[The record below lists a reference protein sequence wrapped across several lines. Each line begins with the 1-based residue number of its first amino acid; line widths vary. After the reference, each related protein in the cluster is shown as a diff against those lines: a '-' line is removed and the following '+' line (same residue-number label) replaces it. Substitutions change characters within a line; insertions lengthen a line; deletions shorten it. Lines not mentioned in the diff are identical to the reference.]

1 MRRGQEDKKTGRPDD
16 RLIRRVSL
24 GLFAVL
30 VGVMAVVAVVNSSE
44 MAPVRAQ
51 EIPAAT
57 PTRVV
62 RVVTEIVSPQ
72 SNAVVAGSVS
82 ISGTALIEGFQ
93 RYELH
98 VAVASSE
105 DWRWLMSGTDFI
117 SGGELYRLDTTRLPD
132 GFYDLRL
139 RTVRDD
145 GNYVE
150 EIVRDIEVRNANPP
164 TPTPL
169 LNAEGTPLPTP
180 TPTPLPPTATP
191 TPEFVSFIPNGQG
204 IFSPING
211 GVIRGKTPI
220 IGTANGFP
228 RNPFERFELLISPSG
243 HEEWQ
248 QLRVSE
254 EQYWQNTLHILDTTQ
269 YLDGLYDFRLRIVY
283 RDANYDEYEVRN
295 VYIANYTAVREPT
308 PTPTPI
314 GIGIIRPRP
323 NANVSGI
330 IEVIGAANP
339 PNFAQ
344 WELAW
349 RPSGTQLWAS
359 LLSSTEPVPAY
370 GLLATLDLAQLPIG
384 AYDFRLRVITQDG
397 SIADFIV
404 PQVRVARPP
413 APVTPT
419 PTPFG

>member
-1 MRRGQEDKKTGRPDD
+1 MV
-16 RLIRRVSL
+16 RRVRL
-24 GLFAVL
+24 GAVTLFAVMTL
-30 VGVMAVVAVVNSSE
+30 IAAVVGTLSRPA
-44 MAPVRAQ
+44 AWAQ
-51 EIPAAT
+51 EIPTAT
-57 PTRVV
+57 PTPAIRL
-62 RVVTEIVSPQ
+62 VTEITAPQ
-72 SNAVVAGSVS
+72 SNAVIAGTVS
-82 ISGTALIEGFQ
+82 ISGTALSEGFR

-98 VAVASSE
+98 IAAASSE
-105 DWRWLMSGTDFI
+105 DWRWLMTGTAYVN
-117 SGGELYRLDTTRLPD
+117 GGELYRFDTTRLPD

-150 EIVRDIEVRNANPP
+150 DIVRDLEIRNANPP

-169 LNAEGTPLPTP
+169 LNAEGTPLPSA

-191 TPEFVSFIPNGQG
+191 TPEFISFVPNGQG
-204 IFSPING
+204 IFAPVNG
-211 GVIRGKTPI
+211 GVIRGQTPI

-228 RNPFERFELLISPSG
+228 RNPFERFALLISPSG
-243 HEEWQ
+243 YEDWQ
-248 QLRVSE
+248 QLTVSE
-254 EQYWQNTLHILDTTQ
+254 EQYWQNTLYVLDSTR
-269 YLDGLYDFRLRIVY
+269 YPDGLYDLRLRIVY

-295 VYIANYTAVREPT
+295 VFIANYTAVREPT

-323 NANVSGI
+323 NDNVSGI
-330 IEVIGAANP
+330 IEVVGAANP
-339 PNFAQ
+339 ASLAQ

-349 RPSGTQLWAS
+349 RPSGTQLWS
-359 LLSSTEPVPAY
+359 PLLSSTEAVPAY

-384 AYDFRLRVITQDG
+384 AYDFRLRVINQDG